1 LKVNVNIPLL
11 SLKGRT
17 AMPRL
22 RTAAFLLALL
32 LPLAARAGAQ
42 TLTFDLDPQA
52 TQVTFGFGATLHS
65 VKGTLKVPAGKI
77 QLDVATGKA
86 SGEIVLDM
94 ASAST
99 GNSRRDKKMREK
111 ILETARYPQAVL
123 HVERV
128 DGELHREGRS
138 ELQLHGTLDFHGTSH
153 PVALPTVALAK
164 GDRVTA
170 TGVLSIPYVQWGL
183 KDPSFFI
190 LRVEKE
196 VKVQVRAVGRVSG

>member
-1 LKVNVNIPLL
+1 
-11 SLKGRT
+11 
-17 AMPRL
+17 MPRF
-22 RTAAFLLALL
+22 RTAAFLLALI

-77 QLDVATGKA
+77 QLDIATGRA
-86 SGEIVLDM
+86 SGEIVLDL

-99 GNSRRDKKMREK
+99 GNSRRDKKMHEK

-128 DGELHREGRS
+128 DGDSTARAEAS
-138 ELQLHGTLDFHGTSH
+138 CSSTAPSTS
-153 PVALPTVALAK
+153 
-164 GDRVTA
+164 TA
-170 TGVLSIPYVQWGL
+170 RATPW
-183 KDPSFFI
+183 PSPPSPSPKAI
-190 LRVEKE
+190 E
-196 VKVQVRAVGRVSG
+196 